1 MELRKKI
8 TSNIPFSLHDSRITR
23 MEVTDDSLTLFLD
36 EVYEYKQNS
45 EKYYPAN
52 MSFHDIDFEECNVLV
67 FNKSVTNGSLS
78 GVRYGIKE
86 YINKFADTEF
96 EILTESYGT
105 YSTVLE
111 GLVWRDGNDPV
122 SGIINIW
129 NTGDVVFKF
138 D

>member
-1 MELRKKI
+1 MELNKKI
-8 TSNIPFSLHDSRITR
+8 TSNIPFSLHDSRIMR
-23 MEVTDDSLTLFLD
+23 MEITNDFLTLFLD
-36 EVYEYKQNS
+36 EVYEYKNNS

-52 MSFHDIDFEECNVLV
+52 ITFNDIDYEECNILV
-67 FNKSVTNGSLS
+67 FNKGVVNGRFS
-78 GVRYGIKE
+78 GVRYEIKE

-138 D
+138 E